1 MPRPRTDNVK
11 LQVWIPRAV
20 HERMLEKVPELKD
33 YTGKRTLAYGRIGKY
48 ITKLIVEDLQR
59 R

>member
-1 MPRPRTDNVK
+1 
-11 LQVWIPRAV
+11 
-20 HERMLEKVPELKD
+20 MLEKVPELCD
-33 YTGKRTLAYGRIGKY
+33 YTGRRTLAYGRIGKY